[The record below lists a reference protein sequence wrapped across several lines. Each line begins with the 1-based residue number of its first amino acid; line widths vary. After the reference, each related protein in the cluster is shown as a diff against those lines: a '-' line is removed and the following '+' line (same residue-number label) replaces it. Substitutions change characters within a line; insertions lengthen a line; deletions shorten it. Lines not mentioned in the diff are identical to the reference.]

1 LRIADFNKMAH
12 FSLTRCFIIKGMLLF
27 IIKAYQFVVSP
38 MLGDRCRFYPS
49 CSDYA
54 YQAIERYGM
63 FKGLCIS
70 LKRILRC
77 HPFNPGGFDPVP

>member
-1 LRIADFNKMAH
+1 M
-12 FSLTRCFIIKGMLLF
+12 KGMLLF

>member
-1 LRIADFNKMAH
+1 V
-12 FSLTRCFIIKGMLLF
+12 FIIKKIFLLL
-27 IIKAYQFVVSP
+27 IKAYQFVVSP

-63 FKGLCIS
+63 FKGLRIS